1 MLELLVELIEHSD
14 KNNNDGQ
21 PLVVVDIMF
30 KDKNADDDS
39 EYFAG
44 GGDKGKNVLF
54 KVWHNVVY
62 TDLSQDLQHSDAED
76 SYQSLRIIY
85 HEGNWISE
93 GTLYHSK

>member
-54 KVWHNVVY
+54 KV
-62 TDLSQDLQHSDAED
+62 
-76 SYQSLRIIY
+76 
-85 HEGNWISE
+85 
-93 GTLYHSK
+93 